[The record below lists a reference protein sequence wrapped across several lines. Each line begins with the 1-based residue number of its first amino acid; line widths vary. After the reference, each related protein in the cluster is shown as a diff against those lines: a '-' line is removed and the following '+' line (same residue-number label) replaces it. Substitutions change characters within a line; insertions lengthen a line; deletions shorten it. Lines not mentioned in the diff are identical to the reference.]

1 MNFEI
6 LDITSIQC
14 VFTTAATSIASTST
28 TKAPIMFT
36 DHHDQVNYEMGQPK
50 KENYTKQNK
59 SSPDFWSEEGL

>member
-1 MNFEI
+1 
-6 LDITSIQC
+6 
-14 VFTTAATSIASTST
+14 
-28 TKAPIMFT
+28 MFT